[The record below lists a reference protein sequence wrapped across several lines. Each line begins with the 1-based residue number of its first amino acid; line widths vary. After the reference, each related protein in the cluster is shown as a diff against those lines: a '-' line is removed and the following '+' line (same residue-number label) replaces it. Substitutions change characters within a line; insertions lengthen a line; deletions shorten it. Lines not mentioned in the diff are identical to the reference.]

1 MRSVLTL
8 DGTAYPNL
16 HVVSLK
22 RSFAVLDGDNAGRV
36 MTGAMVRDIIGTFYN
51 YSVELDPV
59 GTDPAEY
66 DRFYE
71 AISAPVDSHSL
82 TVPYAQGTLTF
93 DAYVA
98 NGDDELLTAYGQKNE
113 WGNLTF
119 NFVAMKPILN
129 GVTVS
134 HEKEGTYEF
143 VATTNTRILF
153 EQKKTYDG
161 NGNVVWTPTCT
172 ITEN

>member
-1 MRSVLTL
+1 MTSVLTL

-16 HVVSLK
+16 HVGSLT

-51 YSVELDPV
+51 YSVEIDPV
-59 GTDPAEY
+59 GNDLAEY

-71 AISAPVDSHSL
+71 VISAPADSHVL
-82 TVPYAQGTLTF
+82 TVPYGQTMYTF

-98 NGDDELLTAYGQKNE
+98 NGDDELFSADDQRNE

-119 NFVAMKPILN
+119 NFIAMKP
-129 GVTVS
+129 
-134 HEKEGTYEF
+134 K
-143 VATTNTRILF
+143 R
-153 EQKKTYDG
+153 
-161 NGNVVWTPTCT
+161 TPL
-172 ITEN
+172 

>member
-1 MRSVLTL
+1 MTSVLTL

-16 HVVSLK
+16 HVTSLK
-22 RSFAVLDGDNAGRV
+22 RSFAVLDGDNTGRV

-119 NFVAMKPILN
+119 NFVAMKP
-129 GVTVS
+129 
-134 HEKEGTYEF
+134 K
-143 VATTNTRILF
+143 R
-153 EQKKTYDG
+153 
-161 NGNVVWTPTCT
+161 TPL
-172 ITEN
+172 